1 MGAAEARRASEGHGS
16 VSADELVPW
25 LRAEIEADKR
35 AASAKVI
42 RLRWTADPE
51 PWEAGA
57 TGIVDEHG
65 GSVAAVIGDY
75 AARHILRQQP
85 LDTIARCEAEL
96 AVLDEYTAARELA
109 RLYGPGTE
117 PWGHAEAWLK
127 AVRVVGC
134 GYRYRP
140 GYREAEWKP

>member
-1 MGAAEARRASEGHGS
+1 MGTDV
-16 VSADELVPW
+16 VSDNEMVTW

-57 TGIVDEHG
+57 TGIVDEQG
-65 GSVAAVIGDY
+65 GPVAAVIGDY

-85 LDTIARCEAEL
+85 LGTIARCDAEL
-96 AVLDEYTAARELA
+96 AILRERDAAATMFGGARDHDGGGVFGALRALD
-109 RLYGPGTE
+109 
-117 PWGHAEAWLK
+117 H
-127 AVRVVGC
+127 AVRLLAY
-134 GYRYRP
+134 GYRHRNGYKPEWRP
-140 GYREAEWKP
+140 QA